1 MILNKR
7 YLLQMAVWFLFG
19 ILFVITHKAIFLVLG
34 LVGAAI
40 LLYGGRAAHRPLS
53 KRFLHGIGLS
63 LFFVLGIFRGLS
75 AVSCMTLS
83 NHQFVP
89 DKTICFT
96 GTLMKKEYKNEHWN
110 YELSRI
116 EFPPTYH
123 MNHWEGGLV
132 VTVEE
137 DAYPL
142 GGRYYVEGTVRSFRR
157 GENDGG
163 FDEAEY
169 YLAKMVGAV
178 VKPTEMRL
186 IQPPLF
192 GLRQG
197 LFDLRKNIAAVY
209 EYYLP
214 GEESGILAAMTLGE
228 KKDLSEEAKRL
239 FQDTGISHILAI
251 SGLHIS
257 LVGMFVYR
265 RLRKHILPLPAA
277 GITFVLV
284 LLYGMLTG
292 NSISTE
298 RAVGM
303 FALFLVSCVFGRSYD
318 LPTALAIMGVI
329 LLWQNPYAY
338 MQIGFV
344 CSFGAVLGV
353 VLVATPMQRTYE
365 MLCDYRWR
373 TFHRMD
379 HGKHYRKNAK
389 EILLGNLLSGMG
401 IHMATIPIMAYFFY
415 GFPVYVVGINL
426 LVLPVLGVLIT
437 LGLLGGLL
445 GGICGS
451 FFGMLPVWSVFFYPC
466 HLILYFYESLCALSL
481 NLPAAQWIVGRPK
494 MWQMLLYY
502 LMLLGMCALLQR
514 KVRTHLAPLWER
526 ARHGSRKMATKWIH
540 RHLIVVAIGCV
551 GSLGVLMLPK
561 TGFEIDM
568 LSVGQGDGIYIRSP
582 EGTDFFIDGGSSS
595 KSEVGTYVIEPF
607 LRYHG
612 VREVSYWFIT
622 HMDEDH
628 YNGVLEVLEG
638 DVRIGHLVLAKTVE
652 KNEGYETLVRVCKEH
667 GVPILY
673 MEEGDV
679 VGTKKMQLEC
689 FYPPGVAAYEGTNE
703 NSLCLLLS
711 MEDFHGVFTGDL
723 GEEQERYILRHR
735 MGRRL
740 SGTKIDILKAGH
752 HGSNS
757 SDCNEWLAALQP
769 EVVFI
774 SAGKNNSYGH
784 PGKEFLNRLEKQ
796 HIPGHCA
803 IDEGQLTLR
812 KSGKRY
818 EICGFFEGK

>member
-1 MILNKR
+1 MNKR

-19 ILFVITHKAIFLVLG
+19 ILFVITHKAMFLVLG
-34 LVGAAI
+34 LVGAVS
-40 LLYGGRAAHRPLS
+40 LLYGGKTAHRTLS
-53 KRFLHGIGLS
+53 KRFLHGIGLC
-63 LFFVLGIFRGLS
+63 LFFGLGIFRGLS

-116 EFPPTYH
+116 EFPVEYH
-123 MNHWEGGLV
+123 MDHWEGALV

-157 GENDGG
+157 GENDGS

-178 VKPTEMRL
+178 VKPTEIRL
-186 IQPPLF
+186 IKPPLF
-192 GLRQG
+192 GLGQG
-197 LFDLRKNIAAVY
+197 LFDLRRDVAAVY
-209 EYYLP
+209 AYYLP

-257 LVGMFVYR
+257 LVGMLFFR
-265 RLRKHILPLPAA
+265 RLRKRILPLPAA
-277 GITFVLV
+277 AITFVLV

-303 FALFLVSCVFGRSYD
+303 FALFLVSCVFGLSYD
-318 LPTALAIMGVI
+318 LLTALAVMSIV

-338 MQIGFV
+338 RQIGFV
-344 CSFGAVLGV
+344 FSFGAVLGV
-353 VLVATPMQRTYE
+353 VLVANSMGGTYE

-389 EILLGNLLSGMG
+389 EILIGNLLSGMG

-451 FFGMLPVWSVFFYPC
+451 FFGMLPVWKVFFFPC
-466 HLILYFYESLCALSL
+466 HVILYFYESLCAHSLS
-481 NLPAAQWIVGRPK
+481 LPAAQWIVGRPK
-494 MWQMLLYY
+494 MWQILLYY
-502 LMLLGMCALLQR
+502 ILLLGVCTFLR
-514 KVRTHLAPLWER
+514 KRIRGHLAPLWER
-526 ARHGSRKMATKWIH
+526 ARHGSRKRATKWI
-540 RHLIVVAIGCV
+540 RIYLVAIAIGCMA
-551 GSLGVLMLPK
+551 SLGVLMLPK
-561 TGFEIDM
+561 TGFEIDV
-568 LSVGQGDGIYIRSP
+568 LSVGQGDGIYIQSP

-607 LRYHG
+607 LQYHG

-638 DVRIGHLVLAKTVE
+638 DVGIRYLVLAKTVE
-652 KNEGYETLVRVCKEH
+652 KNEGYDALCRACEAH
-667 GVPILY
+667 GVTILY
-673 MEEGDV
+673 MEAGDV
-679 VGTKKMQLEC
+679 IGTKQMRLEC
-689 FYPPGVAAYEGTNE
+689 FYPPEKAVYEGTNE

-711 MEDFHGVFTGDL
+711 TEDFHGVFTGDL
-723 GEEQERYILRHR
+723 GEEQERYILSRG

-740 SGTKIDILKAGH
+740 SGMKIDFLKAGH

-757 SDCNEWLAALQP
+757 SDCAEWLETLQP

-784 PGKEFLNRLEKQ
+784 PGKEFLSRLEKQ
-796 HIPGHCA
+796 QIPWHCT

-812 KSGKRY
+812 KNGKRM
-818 EICGFFEGK
+818 EIYGFFEGK